1 MEAVNGQTVRQREK
15 VIRGIKKE
23 DSPIFKGTQIYHIF
37 IRPHLALEGKTPSEM
52 AGIRVMGE
60 DRWITLIQ
68 NAKNQIS
75 TNWNIAISPERAI
88 RRYNTSLKS
97 KPVTIPHEKGFDPSL
112 FDCMDKALTATLG
125 KTTITT
131 FYFAI
136 QERYQ
141 ISESEIPQKPNQVIL
156 GLKEILG
163 EVGFRVLER
172 PMMSQIKQTF
182 EIMENVHDLQMAIDL
197 AKRNYL
203 KASIW
208 TS

>member
-1 MEAVNGQTVRQREK
+1 M
-15 VIRGIKKE
+15 
-23 DSPIFKGTQIYHIF
+23 
-37 IRPHLALEGKTPSEM
+37 
-52 AGIRVMGE
+52 
-60 DRWITLIQ
+60 
-68 NAKNQIS
+68 
-75 TNWNIAISPERAI
+75 
-88 RRYNTSLKS
+88 
-97 KPVTIPHEKGFDPSL
+97 
-112 FDCMDKALTATLG
+112 TATLG

-141 ISESEIPQKPNQVIL
+141 IPESEFPQKPNQVIL

-203 KASIW
+203 KASI
-208 TS
+208 